1 MPFAF
6 YARLTRAQQRV
17 YRRSDEVSTVPLPGA
32 AALRPHVEAMARAL
46 EAEDRAKGEAA
57 AQALLDSLTRVLRVP
72 PVRVEVLAA
81 RPSRDWGELHG
92 LYSPGERGARPRI
105 TVWMRTAQRR
115 QVVAFRTFLR
125 TLIHELCHHLD
136 YELLRLPDSFH
147 TEGFYRRE
155 SSLVHHLLGALAPNV
170 PGSARGRA
178 GERPRTPIDPGATP
192 RSATLSPPVGGGGG
206 APEAA
211 PDSQTKEDRGGQDLA

>member
-1 MPFAF
+1 MGRGAGLTGSRRMPFAF

-17 YRRSDEVSTVPLPGA
+17 YRRSDEVSAVPLPGA
-32 AALRPHVEAMARAL
+32 PALRPLVESMARAL
-46 EAEDRAKGEAA
+46 EAEDRAKVEAA
-57 AQALLDSLTRVLRVP
+57 ARALLDSLTRGLGVP

-155 SSLVHHLLGALAPNV
+155 SSLVHQLVGGPAPAV
-170 PGSARGRA
+170 PG
-178 GERPRTPIDPGATP
+178 
-192 RSATLSPPVGGGGG
+192 
-206 APEAA
+206 
-211 PDSQTKEDRGGQDLA
+211 